1 MGYRDQKVIR
11 DTRDAQAARFIGETG
26 EQFRQGLQDQRE
38 RQEKKDE
45 EQKQLQKQAQAAVS
59 GRYDEV
65 SKYKRTGNKSLDDQ
79 VIEKIEEAAAAEAEA
94 YMAAFGN
101 EGDREKIA
109 AYQKLQATNNRDLND
124 LTMFVGTFDTDV
136 DQAANALANG
146 GVALPGGGNF
156 SFDLY
161 VQNNGEVELKKGTD
175 GRYSIFGSGNFAGE
189 EIPLGKYYDDF
200 QKNGTRYEMID
211 DDYGLVMDEW
221 SKGIIEAG
229 DERYK
234 QLQQTGGSTK
244 VSTKAGS
251 AGGKGTSTPG
261 IKGNVFVTEGYKND
275 IIKKLRKSNK
285 DGTNI
290 NPSVTGAPSMTIQQ
304 VYYAS
309 MPYNKKI
316 TAGGGKIPSPET
328 LTYDKFLELGGT
340 AEDIYAAFA
349 DQVVDDGTYRRGG
362 ITNVVA
368 TNIVDPNAGIKNV
381 TLATK

>member
-11 DTRDAQAARFIGETG
+11 DTRDAQAARFIGATG

-59 GRYDEV
+59 GRYKEAAD
-65 SKYKRTGNKSLDDQ
+65 YKRTGNKSLDDQ

-124 LTMFVGTFDTDV
+124 LTMFVGTFDKDV
-136 DQAANALANG
+136 DEAANALANG
-146 GVALPGGGNF
+146 SVALPGGGDF

-161 VQNNGEVELKKGTD
+161 VQNNGDVELKKGTD
-175 GRYSIFGSGNFAGE
+175 GRYSIFGSGKFAGK
-189 EIPLGKYYDDF
+189 EIPLGKYYDDL

-221 SKGIIEAG
+221 SKSIIENG
-229 DERYK
+229 DALYK
-234 QLQQTGGSTK
+234 QSQQTGGSTK
-244 VSTKAGS
+244 VSTGKKD
-251 AGGKGTSTPG
+251 GGKGTSTPG
-261 IKGNVFVTEGYKND
+261 IKGNVYDASGYKQD
-275 IIKKLRKSNK
+275 IIKKLKSSNK
-285 DGTNI
+285 NGNI
-290 NPSVTGAPSMTIQQ
+290 AASTTGAPTMTIEQI
-304 VYYAS
+304 YYAS
-309 MPYNKKI
+309 MPYNSKI
-316 TAGGGKIPSPET
+316 TAGGGKIPSPKT

-340 AEDIYAAFA
+340 TDDIYAAFA
-349 DQVVDDGTYRRGG
+349 DQVVDNGTYKRGG
-362 ITNVVA
+362 ITDVVA

-381 TLATK
+381 TLNQ